1 MRTLARNLKGITLE
15 IGGDT
20 SGLQKAMK
28 GIDSEIKN
36 TAAQLK
42 DVERLLKMDPGNT
55 ELLQQKQRLLGDE
68 VEQTKK
74 KLEDLK
80 KANENAGKAL
90 ANNADYQNAYEPL
103 KKEIDETGTKLKE
116 LKEKDKEMKQQLFEG
131 KITQGQYDA
140 FKNELKSVEEEHK
153 NLLQAKKD
161 LDAQFAEG
169 RIDQSQYDALQRELI
184 ETEEGLKRLQEEAG
198 NTNLAL
204 STIGQAG
211 SALQDFGGKA
221 EAAGKKMLPVTGA
234 IVGIGTASIAA
245 FNDVDEGLDT
255 IIKKTGATGES
266 AKDLENVYKN
276 VASKVPADLSDIGAA
291 VGEINTR
298 FEFTGGVLE
307 DASVKFLKFAKIN
320 DTDVNSAV
328 QLVSRAMGDAG
339 IPAGEYGVL
348 LDQLTSAAQKSG
360 ISIDT
365 LTENITKYGAPM
377 RSLGFD
383 TASSISIFS
392 QWEKAGVNTEI
403 AFSGM
408 KKAISNFM
416 KDGKDAK
423 VEFGNLISGIQDG
436 SISAQE
442 ALEIF
447 GAKAGPD
454 LVDAIQQG
462 RFSYEDFLQ
471 AVESSEG
478 IVESTF
484 EGTQDGVDN
493 FKTAMNS
500 AKIALGE
507 VGAALSD
514 ILGPILADVAEKLR
528 AFAAWFSGLSDG
540 TKKMIVVIGLLVAAI
555 GPVLIFIG
563 KVATGIGSILSLASK
578 FGPAVETVKGVLS
591 NLSPVIGAIKTAVGG
606 LFSFIA
612 ANPVIA
618 IVAAIIAVVVLLY
631 TKCEWFR
638 DGVNAIWEAI
648 KTAFHAV
655 WDGIVEFF
663 TTTVPGAWNSLVEF
677 FNGIPAW
684 WSGLWQQVSDFFS
697 NIWTSMLEAGSAI
710 WTTIEETFSSIMT
723 AASDAVTAIFT
734 ALKDFISGIWEAM
747 KAAASAAWTFIKDTV
762 TMLVTT
768 AAETVKALFTGLKDA
783 LSAIWEF
790 IKSTANTLWTAL
802 KDTVIRIANMLKDG
816 AINAFNL
823 LRDGIRGALSTLTSV
838 VSGGFQGAISFI
850 TSLPLK
856 ALQWGKDFIN
866 GLVEGIRSKISAI
879 KDAVSEAASAA
890 ADYLHFSRPD
900 VGPLHEYEQWMPDFV
915 DGMVKGL
922 RRNMYKIEDTVQAMA
937 EKMTVQPE
945 YDLPAFV
952 GTIGKMRA
960 VAPAS
965 LTNVPAHPVGDIVIY
980 NQIGTET
987 IDELVIRSEAI
998 NNLRSGGR

>member
-1 MRTLARNLKGITLE
+1 MKGITLE

-28 GIDSEIKN
+28 GVDSEIKN

-55 ELLQQKQRLLGDE
+55 ELLQQKQRLLGEE

-80 KANENAGKAL
+80 KANENAAKAL
-90 ANNADYQNAYEPL
+90 ANNADYQRAYEPL

-116 LKEKDKEMKQQLFEG
+116 LKEKDKEMKQQLSEG

-140 FKNELKSVEEEHK
+140 FKEELKGVEEEHK

-169 RIDQSQYDALQRELI
+169 HIDQSQYDALQRELI
-184 ETEEGLKRLQEEAG
+184 ETEEDLRRLQEEAE
-198 NTNLAL
+198 NTNSAL
-204 STIGQAG
+204 SNIGRAG

-266 AKDLENVYKN
+266 AKDLENIYKN

-298 FEFTGGVLE
+298 FEFTGGALE
-307 DASVKFLKFAKIN
+307 DASVKFLKFAEIN

-339 IPAGEYGVL
+339 IPAEEYGVL
-348 LDQLTSAAQKSG
+348 LDQLTAAAQKSG

-365 LTENITKYGAPM
+365 LTGNITKYGAPM

-442 ALEIF
+442 ALDIF

-540 TKKMIVVIGLLVAAI
+540 TKKVIVVIGLLVAAI

-563 KVATGIGSILSLASK
+563 KVATGIGSILGLASK

-591 NLSPVIGAIKTAVGG
+591 GLSPVIGAIKGVVGG
-606 LFSFIA
+606 LFSFIM

-618 IVAAIIAVVVLLY
+618 VVAAIIAVVILLY

-677 FNGIPAW
+677 FKGVPAW

-697 NIWTSMLEAGSAI
+697 DIWASMLEAGSAV
-710 WTTIEETFSSIMT
+710 WTTIKETFSSIMT
-723 AASDAVTAIFT
+723 AAADAVKVIFT

-747 KAAASAAWTFIKDTV
+747 KTAASAAWTFIKDTV
-762 TMLVTT
+762 TMLVT
-768 AAETVKALFTGLKDA
+768 AAVEAVKSLFTGLKDA
-783 LSAIWEF
+783 LSAIWEL
-790 IKSTANTLWTAL
+790 IKSTASALWTAL
-802 KDTVIRIANMLKDG
+802 KDTVLNIATNLKDR

-823 LRDGIRGALSTLTSV
+823 LRDGIKNALSTLTSI
-838 VSGGFQGAISFI
+838 VSGGFKGAIDFI
-850 TSLPLK
+850 TALPKK
-856 ALQWGKDFIN
+856 ALQWGKDFIG
-866 GLVEGIRSKISAI
+866 GLIDGIKSMIGKVA
-879 KDAVSEAASAA
+879 DAAKSVADKVSS
-890 ADYLHFSRPD
+890 YLHFSRPD
-900 VGPLHEYEQWMPDFV
+900 VGPLHEYEAWMPDFI

-922 RRNMYKIEDTVQAMA
+922 RSNIYKIEDTVKAMA
-937 EKMTVQPE
+937 EKMTIQPDYALPALAGAGGQMNAAVPAAMSNAPVQP
-945 YDLPAFV
+945 A
-952 GTIGKMRA
+952 
-960 VAPAS
+960 
-965 LTNVPAHPVGDIVIY
+965 GDIVIY